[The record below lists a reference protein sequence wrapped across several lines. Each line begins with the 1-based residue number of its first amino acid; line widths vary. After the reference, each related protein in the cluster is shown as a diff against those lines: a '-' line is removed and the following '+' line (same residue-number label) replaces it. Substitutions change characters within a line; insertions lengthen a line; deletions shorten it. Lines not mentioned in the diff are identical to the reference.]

1 MSALAKKILIS
12 ALCLT
17 VMACGFHLRGQAT
30 LPFETLYV
38 NPAYDAAFAAQLKRA
53 VLFGTNTRLTD
64 DPKKADAIFQL
75 ESEARERTILAINTS
90 GTVAEYEL
98 LMRISFRV
106 YNSQGQNWVAPTVLI
121 LKRHVSYNDANVL
134 AKDYEEAQLYR
145 DMQSDAVQQVL
156 QRMSGAR
163 API

>member
-1 MSALAKKILIS
+1 MSALGKKILIS

-30 LPFETLYV
+30 LPFDTLYV
-38 NPAYDAAFAAQLKRA
+38 SPANDATFATELKRA
-53 VLFGTNTRLTD
+53 VLAGTNARLSD
-64 DPKKADAIFQL
+64 NPKDAEAIFQL
-75 ESEARERTILAINTS
+75 ESESRERRILAINTG

-98 LMRISFRV
+98 RLYVTFRV
-106 YNSQGQNWVAPTVLI
+106 YNSKGQNWIAPTILT
-121 LKRHVSYNDANVL
+121 LKRNVSYNDAQVL

-145 DMQSDAVQQVL
+145 DMQSDAVLQVL